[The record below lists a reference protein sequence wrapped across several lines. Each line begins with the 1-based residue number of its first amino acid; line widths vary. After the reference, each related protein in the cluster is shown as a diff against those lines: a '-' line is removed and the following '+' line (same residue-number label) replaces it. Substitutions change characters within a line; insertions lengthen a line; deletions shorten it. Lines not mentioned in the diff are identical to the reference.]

1 MPKKKKLVIAS
12 LISKDNMYV
21 CPRFKSFCLTTTKVG
36 KDAYLHVWF
45 RVAKARGDKFEIIT
59 VIRLQKKNHSGYTMI
74 VRRKKKPNEAGLDF
88 QGYHGL
94 IYQLAA
100 MFYYFI
106 TYTTIVRLP
115 SHVVVFRLSEKC
127 LTEMYQSHEY

>member
-1 MPKKKKLVIAS
+1 MLTFTYGFVSPKPGVINSRSS
-12 LISKDNMYV
+12 LSSDYK
-21 CPRFKSFCLTTTKVG
+21 
-36 KDAYLHVWF
+36 
-45 RVAKARGDKFEIIT
+45 
-59 VIRLQKKNHSGYTMI
+59 KKNHSGYTMI

-94 IYQLAA
+94 IFQLAA